1 MWERTVSRKRGDCA
15 ESLCRCELF
24 EDDFSV
30 SFATGNIMND
40 QPPEASFLTS
50 WKFWL
55 RSAFFLIVLVL
66 LGLWLSAR
74 QSVATQLAQ
83 LRAAG
88 LPTNATELND
98 FYAVPD
104 GKVDS
109 KRLWLKAVRAVA
121 SGNLLE
127 RGKDLPIIGHGSA
140 TVPDPGQDWEQY
152 SDAETFISGVSQ
164 ELELIHF
171 AADAGG
177 IVRFPVDFT
186 QGLNTLLVDT
196 QAARDVARLL
206 QLDAYVAAH
215 QGDRNRVLRDVLA
228 MLALSEALQ
237 AEPCVI
243 SQLIRASVF
252 AMAAES
258 AGTMLSL
265 MDWNDQQLSELQTVV
280 ESIDFREGYY
290 RAACGERATFLD
302 SLGQFPLGPFRNAA
316 TRDALEYFQRSVES
330 FQNDWLETIECH
342 RLIAQEIKEDSQTTI
357 GRYKNI
363 AIAMMFPAS
372 LSFAVSGARSQ
383 SRQQYLLAAICLQRH
398 RLRHGEFPQSLQ
410 QIDVDLLP
418 ADIATSGFVDHFT
431 GESLKYLIGDTSVKV
446 YTVGQNRT
454 DDGGAIEYD
463 EDRRQQLDFGIELK
477 ITTP

>member
-1 MWERTVSRKRGDCA
+1 MDEQRTK
-15 ESLCRCELF
+15 
-24 EDDFSV
+24 
-30 SFATGNIMND
+30 
-40 QPPEASFLTS
+40 ASFLTS

-55 RSAFFLIVLVL
+55 KSGTFLVVLLL

-88 LPTNATELND
+88 LPTNGAELND

-104 GKVDS
+104 EKVDS
-109 KRLWLKAVRAVA
+109 TKLWLKAGRAVA
-121 SGNLLE
+121 SDDLLE
-127 RGKDLPIIGHGSA
+127 RGKDLPIIWNGST
-140 TVPDPGQDWEQY
+140 TVPDPGQDWEQF
-152 SDAETFISGVSQ
+152 SEAETFISGVSQ
-164 ELELIHF
+164 ELELIHR
-171 AADAGG
+171 AANAGG
-177 IVRFPVDFT
+177 VVRFPVDFT
-186 QGLNTLLVDT
+186 QGVNMLLTDT

-237 AEPCVI
+237 AEPCAI
-243 SQLIRASVF
+243 SQLIRASLF

-258 AGTMLSL
+258 ADTMLSL

-302 SLGQFPLGPFRNAA
+302 SLWQFPLGPFRNAA

-330 FQNDWLETIECH
+330 FQLTWLEAIECH
-342 RLIAQEIKEDSQTTI
+342 QLIAQKIKEDSQTTI

-363 AIAMMFPAS
+363 AIAMMFPS
-372 LSFAVSGARSQ
+372 FEQFAVSGARSQ

-398 RLRHGEFPQSLQ
+398 RLRHGEFPQSLK

-418 ADIATSGFVDHFT
+418 DDIVTNGFVDHFT
-431 GESLKYLIGDTSVKV
+431 GESLKYLIEATSVKV
-446 YTVGQNRT
+446 YTVGENRT